1 MNTLTK
7 TIMLVSLILLAC
19 VCYFIGTIKGALA
32 FIALGV
38 LLEICFWVG
47 IFKTTKKHVSKN

>member
-19 VCYFIGTIKGALA
+19 VCYFIGTIKGAIA

-47 IFKTTKKHVSKN
+47 IFKTTKKAAS

>member
-7 TIMLVSLILLAC
+7 TIMLVSLILFAC
-19 VCYFIGTIKGALA
+19 VCYFIGTIKGAIA
-32 FIALGV
+32 FIVLGV

-47 IFKTTKKHVSKN
+47 IFKTTKKAAS